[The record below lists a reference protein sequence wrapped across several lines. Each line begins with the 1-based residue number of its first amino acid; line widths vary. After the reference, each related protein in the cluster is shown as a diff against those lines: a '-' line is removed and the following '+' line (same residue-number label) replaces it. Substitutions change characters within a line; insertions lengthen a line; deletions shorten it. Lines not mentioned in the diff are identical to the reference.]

1 MGNNIKIMNTPP
13 CCAGLNTPVA
23 IKGPAGGPAPSYT
36 PVSGEWS
43 GADWWGAVRAR
54 LGSFRMLY
62 RVEPGLYAIG
72 TPGGSSDVFVSANYK
87 LSFDMLRKALRG
99 LDAWILV
106 LETGG
111 INVWCAAGKGTFG
124 TAELVNRIRVH
135 QVGRL
140 VSHRRI
146 VLPQLG
152 APGVESHVVQRM
164 TGFRVHFGPVY
175 ARDIREYISAGH
187 KARPEMRRVRFSFV
201 ERLVLAPMEFNPVI
215 KLFPLYMVAVFIVF
229 GLQPSGI
236 RFREAWDSGLPFVL
250 LGLAAVISGTVL
262 APVLLPFIPFRSFAI
277 KGLVLGALTTFLSLQ
292 GLSPGHDHGAALAS
306 FSYIFF
312 PALSSYLT
320 LQFTGATPF
329 TSISGVKRELKF
341 ALPLYVGAGVAAVI
355 ALALYKLLE
364 WRVL

>member
-1 MGNNIKIMNTPP
+1 MG
-13 CCAGLNTPVA
+13 
-23 IKGPAGGPAPSYT
+23 
-36 PVSGEWS
+36 
-43 GADWWGAVRAR
+43 
-54 LGSFRMLY
+54 Y

-72 TPGGSSDVFVSANYK
+72 SPGGLSDVFVSANYK
-87 LSFDMLRKALRG
+87 LSFDILRKALRG

-106 LETGG
+106 LETEG

-124 TAELVNRIRVH
+124 TAELVNRIRIH
-135 QVGRL
+135 QIGRL

-175 ARDIREYISAGH
+175 ARDIKEYVNAGH
-187 KARPEMRRVRFSFV
+187 KARPEMRLVRFPFLD
-201 ERLVLAPMEFNPVI
+201 RLILAPMEFNPVM
-215 KLFPLYMVAVFIVF
+215 KLFPLYLIAVFIVF
-229 GLQPSGI
+229 GLEPSGI
-236 RFREAWDSGLPFVL
+236 RFREAWNSGLPFVL
-250 LGLAAVISGTVL
+250 LGLAAVITGTVL
-262 APVLLPFIPFRSFAI
+262 APVLLPFVPFRSFAI
-277 KGLVLGALTTFLSLQ
+277 KGLVLGALTTFLCLQ
-292 GLSPGHDHGAALAS
+292 GLSLGHDHNAALAS
-306 FSYIFF
+306 FSYLFF
-312 PALSSYLT
+312 PALSSYLA

-329 TSISGVKRELKF
+329 TSVSGVKKELKF